1 MSAKQAI
8 VRQIRHKVRE
18 RKKAHAVCRLSTL
31 LLKPRNDNTQS
42 HTYIHTYMQK
52 KPLHTQST
60 VSIN

>member
-18 RKKAHAVCRLSTL
+18 RGKKTHAVCLSTL

-42 HTYIHTYMQK
+42 HKNTYMQK
-52 KPLHTQST
+52 KTVTHTEYR
-60 VSIN
+60 VD